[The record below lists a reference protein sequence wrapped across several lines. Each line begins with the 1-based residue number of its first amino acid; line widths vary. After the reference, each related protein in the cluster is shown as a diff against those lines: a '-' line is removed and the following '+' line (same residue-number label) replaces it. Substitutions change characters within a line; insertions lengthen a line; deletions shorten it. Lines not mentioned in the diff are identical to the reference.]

1 MGKFACKYPCP
12 LPFHLA
18 LKLSYPWPSLNP
30 GTPTCLNH
38 NNQKLTYSLLRI
50 NTGLGKQ
57 LAYNELRTV
66 VAKLVLDLDFA
77 SAPRRIDN
85 GRREDHL
92 LELAQDTFSTTHE
105 GRFEVVV
112 TKRTT

>member
-1 MGKFACKYPCP
+1 M
-12 LPFHLA
+12 
-18 LKLSYPWPSLNP
+18 
-30 GTPTCLNH
+30 
-38 NNQKLTYSLLRI
+38 RI

-77 SAPRRIDN
+77 FAPCVDN

-92 LELAQDTFSTTHE
+92 LELAQDTFSATHE

-112 TKRTT
+112 TTRIA